1 MDYHKVLLRI
11 RDHTMDLAKTLMDLV
26 VLLHSEMKTADLLV
40 ITNITIVPDTK
51 IREAQALIWDQ
62 VATEEV
68 RVAALTEA

>member
-11 RDHTMDLAKTLMDLV
+11 RDHAMDLAKTLMDLV

>member
-1 MDYHKVLLRI
+1 MDYHKVVLKI
-11 RDHTMDLAKTLMDLV
+11 RDHAMDLAKTLMDLV

>member
-1 MDYHKVLLRI
+1 MRI
-11 RDHTMDLAKTLMDLV
+11 RDHAMDLAKTLMDLV

>member
-1 MDYHKVLLRI
+1 LRI
-11 RDHTMDLAKTLMDLV
+11 RDHAMDLAKTLMDLV

>member
-11 RDHTMDLAKTLMDLV
+11 RDHAMDLAKTLMDLV
-26 VLLHSEMKTADLLV
+26 VLLHSEMKTAVLLV